1 MCDKSNIRLQK
12 TNIFDTFSANSLKI
26 LDKSTEDFRL
36 KYIEN
41 LYFTPDNKKAK
52 TGQNLHNFL
61 CFYLN
66 ITSSIYF
73 INLFRLLHRR
83 AEKGERTTRE
93 VVRWY

>member
-41 LYFTPDNKKAK
+41 LYFTPDNKKLKTLTHQRLRIHLAK
-52 TGQNLHNFL
+52 MIKIL
-61 CFYLN
+61 
-66 ITSSIYF
+66 
-73 INLFRLLHRR
+73 
-83 AEKGERTTRE
+83 
-93 VVRWY
+93 